1 MFNVH
6 ERRINQL
13 YLPFLLVNRFVIYT
27 EKQIIIVVQDNPNTK
42 PGGVQG
48 ALSIVE
54 YQSEI
59 TPGSVQSAPM
69 AKPVKFRNKKPN
81 RLKK

>member
-6 ERRINQL
+6 ESKINQL
-13 YLPFLLVNRFVIYT
+13 YLPFLSVNKFVIYT
-27 EKQIIIVVQDNPNTK
+27 DKQIIIVVQANPNTK

-54 YQSEI
+54 YQSDV
-59 TPGSVQSAPM
+59 TPGLVQSAPM
-69 AKPVKFRNKKPN
+69 AKPVKFRNKKPK